1 MLTGF
6 RAALLWALASLG
18 VPERPAAKPLG
29 HEHFRG
35 VALPPLPPARPR
47 RALAPS
53 TFVPMERRQR
63 R

>member
-6 RAALLWALASLG
+6 RAALVWALASLG
-18 VPERPAAKPLG
+18 LPQRPAAKPLG

-53 TFVPMERRQR
+53 TSVTVERRR